1 MNKDDISFDGEFI
14 VYKGVK
20 LNITRENIEDY
31 RFQTGSDPIDL
42 IKYAYNNSLSVIRDY
57 KINKLLNDE

>member
-31 RFQTGSDPIDL
+31 RFQTGSDPMVL